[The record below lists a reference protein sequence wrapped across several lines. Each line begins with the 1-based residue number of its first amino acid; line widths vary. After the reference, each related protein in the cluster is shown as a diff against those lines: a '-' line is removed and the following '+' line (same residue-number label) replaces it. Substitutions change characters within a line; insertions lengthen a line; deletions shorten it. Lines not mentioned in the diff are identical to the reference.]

1 MKRTRER
8 EGERATWGGIGW
20 SAGTEKVDN
29 GISRARVEDK
39 MAGTL
44 AASRAGRLEGGAT
57 ALGRVVESYTDARR
71 ESQVGKQVREEDRW
85 IGFFSRKTEEALFL
99 CPSNATP
106 IYPRPRRRFY
116 ANIPAP

>member
-8 EGERATWGGIGW
+8 EGERATWGGVGW

-57 ALGRVVESYTDARR
+57 ALGRVVE
-71 ESQVGKQVREEDRW
+71 V
-85 IGFFSRKTEEALFL
+85 
-99 CPSNATP
+99 N
-106 IYPRPRRRFY
+106 
-116 ANIPAP
+116 